1 MKNNIIE
8 RKEIL
13 DNVLKWRD
21 EDLVKVITGVR
32 RSGKSTV
39 LRMVESSLKESGVRN
54 DCIAYIDFESREY
67 QDLTTKD
74 QVWTELDRQLSGSGK
89 KYVLLDEVQRVKDF
103 ELLVDALYAD
113 KRYDCYLTGSNAW
126 MLSGELATYLSGRYV
141 AIHVTPLS
149 FSEYVNGIDLHPI
162 DAFVEYSNFGSF
174 PFVRK
179 MVEDGRQHDVGQY
192 LEGIFNTVLLKDVAI
207 RTKMSDTETLQRI
220 AMYLFDNIGNLTNT
234 KRISDG
240 LTSAGGKVS
249 YPSVVAYLKNL
260 CDAFLFYKCER
271 VDVKGLAL
279 LKTGAKYYA
288 VDTGLRYWMNGNRAG
303 DSGRVLENIVYLELL
318 RRHRNVFT
326 VVTRNGH
333 EIDFVTRDGD
343 DIRYYQ
349 VSESVKS
356 TETLE
361 RELRPFKEIRDNYPR
376 FLITADYGKPI
387 MHEGIRQLSV
397 YDFLL
402 NTEEI

>member
-1 MKNNIIE
+1 MKNDVIE

-13 DNVLKWRD
+13 ENVLKWKD

-39 LRMVESSLKESGVRN
+39 LRMIESSLKASGVSN
-54 DCIAYIDFESREY
+54 DCIAYIDFECREY
-67 QDLTTKD
+67 LSLTTKE
-74 QVWTELDRQLSGSGK
+74 QVWEELDRQLTGSGK
-89 KYVLLDEVQRVKDF
+89 KYVLLDEVQRVRDF

-113 KRYDCYLTGSNAW
+113 KQYDCYLTGSNAW

-149 FSEYVNGIDLHPI
+149 FSEYVNGLDMHPL
-162 DAFVEYSNFGSF
+162 DAFTEYSNFGSF

-179 MVEDGRQHDVGQY
+179 MVEIGRQNDVGQY
-192 LEGIFNTVLLKDVAI
+192 LEGIFNTVLLKDVAL
-207 RTKMSDTETLQRI
+207 RAKMSDTETLQRI
-220 AMYLFDNIGNLTNT
+220 SAYLFDNIGNLTNT

-249 YPSVVAYLKNL
+249 YPSVVTYLKNL

-271 VDVKGLAL
+271 VDVKGLSL

-303 DSGRVLENIVYLELL
+303 DNGRVLENIVYLELM
-318 RRHRNVFT
+318 RNHRNVFT
-326 VVTRNGH
+326 VVTRNGY
-333 EIDFVTRDGD
+333 EVDFVTRDGD

-349 VSESVKS
+349 VAESVKS
-356 TETLE
+356 PETLE
-361 RELRPFKEIRDNYPR
+361 RELRPFKEIRDNYPK

-387 MHEGIRQLSV
+387 MHEGIRQISV
-397 YDFLL
+397 YDFLTMQR
-402 NTEEI
+402 N

>member
-1 MKNNIIE
+1 MKNDVIE

-13 DNVLKWRD
+13 ENVLKWKD

-39 LRMVESSLKESGVRN
+39 LRMIESSLKVSGVSN
-54 DCIAYIDFESREY
+54 DCIAYIDFECREY
-67 QDLTTKD
+67 LSLTTKE
-74 QVWTELDRQLSGSGK
+74 QVWEELDRQLTGSGK
-89 KYVLLDEVQRVKDF
+89 KYVLLDEVQRVRDF

-113 KRYDCYLTGSNAW
+113 KQYDCYLTGSNAW

-149 FSEYVNGIDLHPI
+149 FSEYVNGLDMHPL
-162 DAFVEYSNFGSF
+162 DAFTEYSNFGSF

-179 MVEDGRQHDVGQY
+179 MVEIGRQNDVGQY
-192 LEGIFNTVLLKDVAI
+192 LEGIFNTVLLKDVAL
-207 RTKMSDTETLQRI
+207 RTKMSDAETLQRI
-220 AMYLFDNIGNLTNT
+220 SAYLFDNIGNLTNT

-249 YPSVVAYLKNL
+249 YPSVVTYLKNL

-303 DSGRVLENIVYLELL
+303 DNGRVLENIVYLELM
-318 RRHRNVFT
+318 RNHRNVFT
-326 VVTRNGH
+326 VVTRNGY
-333 EIDFVTRDGD
+333 EVDFVTRDGD

-349 VSESVKS
+349 VAESVKS
-356 TETLE
+356 PETLE
-361 RELRPFKEIRDNYPR
+361 RELRPFKEIRDNYPK

-387 MHEGIRQLSV
+387 MHEGIRQISV
-397 YDFLL
+397 YDFLTMQR
-402 NTEEI
+402 N

>member
-1 MKNNIIE
+1 MKNDVIE

-13 DNVLKWRD
+13 ENVLKWKD

-39 LRMVESSLKESGVRN
+39 LRMIESSLKVSGVSN
-54 DCIAYIDFESREY
+54 DCIAYIDFECREY
-67 QDLTTKD
+67 LSLTTKE
-74 QVWTELDRQLSGSGK
+74 QAWEELDRQLTGSGK
-89 KYVLLDEVQRVKDF
+89 KYVLLDEVQRVRDF

-113 KRYDCYLTGSNAW
+113 KQYDCYLTGSNAW

-149 FSEYVNGIDLHPI
+149 FSEYVNGLDMHPL
-162 DAFVEYSNFGSF
+162 DAFTEYSNFGSF

-179 MVEDGRQHDVGQY
+179 MVEIGRQNDVGQY
-192 LEGIFNTVLLKDVAI
+192 LEGIFNTVLLKDVAL
-207 RTKMSDTETLQRI
+207 RTKMSDAETLQRI
-220 AMYLFDNIGNLTNT
+220 SAYLFDNIGNLTNT

-249 YPSVVAYLKNL
+249 YPSVVTYLKNL

-303 DSGRVLENIVYLELL
+303 DNGRVLENIVYLELM
-318 RRHRNVFT
+318 RNHRNVFT
-326 VVTRNGH
+326 VVTRNGY
-333 EIDFVTRDGD
+333 EVDFVTRDGD

-349 VSESVKS
+349 VAESVKS
-356 TETLE
+356 PETLE
-361 RELRPFKEIRDNYPR
+361 RELRPFKEIRDNYPK

-387 MHEGIRQLSV
+387 MHEGIRQISV
-397 YDFLL
+397 YDFLTMQR
-402 NTEEI
+402 N

>member
-1 MKNNIIE
+1 MKNDVIE

-13 DNVLKWRD
+13 ENVLKWKD

-39 LRMVESSLKESGVRN
+39 LRMIESSLKASGVSN
-54 DCIAYIDFESREY
+54 DCIAYIDFECREY
-67 QDLTTKD
+67 LSLTTKE
-74 QVWTELDRQLSGSGK
+74 QVWEELDRQLTGSGK
-89 KYVLLDEVQRVKDF
+89 KYVLLDEVQRVRDF

-113 KRYDCYLTGSNAW
+113 KQYDCYLTGSNAW

-149 FSEYVNGIDLHPI
+149 FSEYVNGLDMHPL
-162 DAFVEYSNFGSF
+162 DAFTEYSNFGSF

-179 MVEDGRQHDVGQY
+179 MVEIGRQNDVGQY
-192 LEGIFNTVLLKDVAI
+192 LEGIFNTVLLKDVAL

-220 AMYLFDNIGNLTNT
+220 SAYLFDNIGNLTNT

-249 YPSVVAYLKNL
+249 YPSVVTYLKNL

-271 VDVKGLAL
+271 VDVKGLSL

-303 DSGRVLENIVYLELL
+303 DNGRVLENIVYLELM
-318 RRHRNVFT
+318 RNHRNVFT
-326 VVTRNGH
+326 VVTRNGY
-333 EIDFVTRDGD
+333 EVDFVTRDGD

-349 VSESVKS
+349 VAESVKS
-356 TETLE
+356 PETLE
-361 RELRPFKEIRDNYPR
+361 RELRPFKEIRDNYPK

-387 MHEGIRQLSV
+387 MHEGIRQISV
-397 YDFLL
+397 YDFLTMQR
-402 NTEEI
+402 N

>member
-1 MKNNIIE
+1 MKNDVIE

-13 DNVLKWRD
+13 ENVLKWKD

-39 LRMVESSLKESGVRN
+39 LRMIESSLKVSGVSN
-54 DCIAYIDFESREY
+54 DCIAYIDFECREY
-67 QDLTTKD
+67 LSLTTKE
-74 QVWTELDRQLSGSGK
+74 QVWEELDRQLTGSGK
-89 KYVLLDEVQRVKDF
+89 KYVLLDEVQRVRDF

-113 KRYDCYLTGSNAW
+113 KQYDCYLTGSNAW

-149 FSEYVNGIDLHPI
+149 FSEYVNGLDMHPL

-179 MVEDGRQHDVGQY
+179 MVEIGRQNDVGQY
-192 LEGIFNTVLLKDVAI
+192 LEGIFNTVLLKDVAL
-207 RTKMSDTETLQRI
+207 RTKMSDAETLQRI
-220 AMYLFDNIGNLTNT
+220 SAYLFDNIGNLTNT

-249 YPSVVAYLKNL
+249 YPSVVTYLKNL

-303 DSGRVLENIVYLELL
+303 DNGRVLENIVYLELM
-318 RRHRNVFT
+318 RNHRNVFT
-326 VVTRNGH
+326 VVTRNGY
-333 EIDFVTRDGD
+333 EVDFVTRDGD

-349 VSESVKS
+349 VAESVKS
-356 TETLE
+356 PETLE
-361 RELRPFKEIRDNYPR
+361 RELRPFKEIRDNYPK
-376 FLITADYGKPI
+376 FLITGDYGKPI
-387 MHEGIRQLSV
+387 MHEGIRQISV
-397 YDFLL
+397 YDFLTMQR
-402 NTEEI
+402 N

>member
-1 MKNNIIE
+1 MKNDVIE

-13 DNVLKWRD
+13 ENVLKWKD

-39 LRMVESSLKESGVRN
+39 LRMIESSLKVSGVSN
-54 DCIAYIDFESREY
+54 DCIAFIDFECREY
-67 QDLTTKD
+67 LSLTTKE
-74 QVWTELDRQLSGSGK
+74 QVWEELDRQLTGSGK
-89 KYVLLDEVQRVKDF
+89 KYVLLDEVQRVRDF

-113 KRYDCYLTGSNAW
+113 KQYDCYLTGSNAW

-149 FSEYVNGIDLHPI
+149 FSEYVNGLDMHPL
-162 DAFVEYSNFGSF
+162 DAFTEYSNFGSF

-179 MVEDGRQHDVGQY
+179 MVEIGRQNDVGQY
-192 LEGIFNTVLLKDVAI
+192 LEGIFNTVLLKDVAL
-207 RTKMSDTETLQRI
+207 RAKMSDTETLQRI
-220 AMYLFDNIGNLTNT
+220 SAYLFDNIGNLTNT

-249 YPSVVAYLKNL
+249 YPSVVTYLKNL

-271 VDVKGLAL
+271 VDVKGLSL

-303 DSGRVLENIVYLELL
+303 DNGRVLENIVYLELM
-318 RRHRNVFT
+318 RNHRNVFT
-326 VVTRNGH
+326 VVTRNGY
-333 EIDFVTRDGD
+333 EVDFVTRDGD

-349 VSESVKS
+349 VAESVKS
-356 TETLE
+356 PETLE
-361 RELRPFKEIRDNYPR
+361 RELRPFKEIRDNYPK

-387 MHEGIRQLSV
+387 MHEGIRQISV
-397 YDFLL
+397 YDFLTMQR
-402 NTEEI
+402 N

>member
-1 MKNNIIE
+1 MKNDVIE

-13 DNVLKWRD
+13 ENVLKWKD

-39 LRMVESSLKESGVRN
+39 LRMIESSLKVSGVSN
-54 DCIAYIDFESREY
+54 DCIAYIDFECREY
-67 QDLTTKD
+67 QALTTKE
-74 QVWTELDRQLSGSGK
+74 QVWEELDRQLTGSGK
-89 KYVLLDEVQRVKDF
+89 KYVLLDEVQRVRDF

-113 KRYDCYLTGSNAW
+113 KQYDCYLTGSNAW

-149 FSEYVNGIDLHPI
+149 FSEYVNGLDMHPL
-162 DAFVEYSNFGSF
+162 DAFAEYSNFGSF

-179 MVEDGRQHDVGQY
+179 MVEIGRQNDVGQY
-192 LEGIFNTVLLKDVAI
+192 LEGIFNTVLLKDVAL

-220 AMYLFDNIGNLTNT
+220 SAYLFDNIGNLTNT

-240 LTSAGGKVS
+240 LTAAGGKVS
-249 YPSVVAYLKNL
+249 YPSVVTYLKNL

-271 VDVKGLAL
+271 VDVKGLSL

-303 DSGRVLENIVYLELL
+303 DNGRVLENIVYLELM
-318 RRHRNVFT
+318 RNHRNVFT
-326 VVTRNGH
+326 VVTRNGY
-333 EIDFVTRDGD
+333 EVDFVTRDGD

-349 VSESVKS
+349 VAESVKS
-356 TETLE
+356 PETLE
-361 RELRPFKEIRDNYPR
+361 RELRPFKEIRDNYPK

-387 MHEGIRQLSV
+387 MHEGIRQISV
-397 YDFLL
+397 YDFLTMQR
-402 NTEEI
+402 N

>member
-1 MKNNIIE
+1 
-8 RKEIL
+8 
-13 DNVLKWRD
+13 
-21 EDLVKVITGVR
+21 
-32 RSGKSTV
+32 
-39 LRMVESSLKESGVRN
+39 
-54 DCIAYIDFESREY
+54 
-67 QDLTTKD
+67 
-74 QVWTELDRQLSGSGK
+74 
-89 KYVLLDEVQRVKDF
+89 
-103 ELLVDALYAD
+103 
-113 KRYDCYLTGSNAW
+113 
-126 MLSGELATYLSGRYV
+126 
-141 AIHVTPLS
+141 
-149 FSEYVNGIDLHPI
+149 
-162 DAFVEYSNFGSF
+162 
-174 PFVRK
+174 
-179 MVEDGRQHDVGQY
+179 
-192 LEGIFNTVLLKDVAI
+192 
-207 RTKMSDTETLQRI
+207 
-220 AMYLFDNIGNLTNT
+220 
-234 KRISDG
+234 
-240 LTSAGGKVS
+240 
-249 YPSVVAYLKNL
+249 
-260 CDAFLFYKCER
+260 

-356 TETLE
+356 SETLE

-397 YDFLL
+397 FDFLL
-402 NTEEI
+402 NTEI

>member
-39 LRMVESSLKESGVRN
+39 LRMVESFLKESGVRN

-162 DAFVEYSNFGSF
+162 DAFVEYSNSGSF

-207 RTKMSDTETLQRI
+207 RAKMSDTETLQRI

-303 DSGRVLENIVYLELL
+303 DNGRVLENIVYLELL

-356 TETLE
+356 SETLE

-402 NTEEI
+402 NTEI

>member
-1 MKNNIIE
+1 MKNDVIE

-13 DNVLKWRD
+13 ENVLKWKD

-39 LRMVESSLKESGVRN
+39 LRMIESSLKASGVSN
-54 DCIAYIDFESREY
+54 DCIAYIDFECREY
-67 QDLTTKD
+67 LSLTTKE
-74 QVWTELDRQLSGSGK
+74 QVWEELDRQLTGSGK
-89 KYVLLDEVQRVKDF
+89 KYVLLDEVQRVRDF

-113 KRYDCYLTGSNAW
+113 KQYDCYLTGSNAW

-149 FSEYVNGIDLHPI
+149 FSEYVNGLDMHPL
-162 DAFVEYSNFGSF
+162 DAFTEYSNFGSF

-179 MVEDGRQHDVGQY
+179 MVEIGRQNDVGQY
-192 LEGIFNTVLLKDVAI
+192 LEGIFNTVLLKDVAL

-220 AMYLFDNIGNLTNT
+220 SAYLFDNIGNLTNT

-249 YPSVVAYLKNL
+249 YPSVVTYLKNL

-303 DSGRVLENIVYLELL
+303 DNGRVLENIVYLELM
-318 RRHRNVFT
+318 RNHRNVFT
-326 VVTRNGH
+326 VVTRNGY
-333 EIDFVTRDGD
+333 EVDFVTRDGD

-349 VSESVKS
+349 VAESVKS
-356 TETLE
+356 PETLE
-361 RELRPFKEIRDNYPR
+361 RELRPFKEIRDNYPK

-387 MHEGIRQLSV
+387 MHEGIRQISV
-397 YDFLL
+397 YDFLTMQG
-402 NTEEI
+402 N

>member
-1 MKNNIIE
+1 MKNDVIE

-13 DNVLKWRD
+13 ENVLKWKD

-39 LRMVESSLKESGVRN
+39 LRMIESSLKASGVSN
-54 DCIAYIDFESREY
+54 DCIAYIDFECREY
-67 QDLTTKD
+67 LSLTNKE
-74 QVWTELDRQLSGSGK
+74 QVWEELDRQLTGSGK
-89 KYVLLDEVQRVKDF
+89 KYVLLDEVQRVRDF

-113 KRYDCYLTGSNAW
+113 KQYDCYLTGSNAW

-149 FSEYVNGIDLHPI
+149 FSEYVNGLDMHPL
-162 DAFVEYSNFGSF
+162 DAFTEYSNFGSF

-179 MVEDGRQHDVGQY
+179 MVEIGRQNDVGQY
-192 LEGIFNTVLLKDVAI
+192 LEGIFNTVLLKDVAL
-207 RTKMSDTETLQRI
+207 RTKMSDAETLQRI
-220 AMYLFDNIGNLTNT
+220 SAYLFDNIGNLTNT

-249 YPSVVAYLKNL
+249 YPSVVTYLKNL

-303 DSGRVLENIVYLELL
+303 DNGRVLENIVYLELM
-318 RRHRNVFT
+318 RNHRNVFT
-326 VVTRNGH
+326 VVTRNGY
-333 EIDFVTRDGD
+333 EVDFVTRDGD

-349 VSESVKS
+349 VAESVKS
-356 TETLE
+356 PETLE
-361 RELRPFKEIRDNYPR
+361 RELRPFKEIRDNYPK

-387 MHEGIRQLSV
+387 MHEGIRQISV
-397 YDFLL
+397 YDFLTMQR
-402 NTEEI
+402 N

>member
-1 MKNNIIE
+1 MKNDVIE

-13 DNVLKWRD
+13 ENVLKWKD

-39 LRMVESSLKESGVRN
+39 LRMIESSLKVSGVSN
-54 DCIAYIDFESREY
+54 DCIAYIDFECREY
-67 QDLTTKD
+67 QALTTKE
-74 QVWTELDRQLSGSGK
+74 QVWEELDRQLTGSGK
-89 KYVLLDEVQRVKDF
+89 KYVLLDEVQRVRDF

-113 KRYDCYLTGSNAW
+113 KQYDCYLTGSNAW

-149 FSEYVNGIDLHPI
+149 FSEYVNGLDMHPL
-162 DAFVEYSNFGSF
+162 DAFTEYSNFGSF

-179 MVEDGRQHDVGQY
+179 MVEIGRQNDVGQY
-192 LEGIFNTVLLKDVAI
+192 LEGIFNTVLLKDVAL

-220 AMYLFDNIGNLTNT
+220 SAYLFDNIGNLTNT

-249 YPSVVAYLKNL
+249 YPSVVTYLKNL

-303 DSGRVLENIVYLELL
+303 DNGRVLENIVYLELM
-318 RRHRNVFT
+318 RNHRNVFT
-326 VVTRNGH
+326 VVTRNGY
-333 EIDFVTRDGD
+333 EVDFVTRDGD

-349 VSESVKS
+349 VAESVKS
-356 TETLE
+356 SETLE
-361 RELRPFKEIRDNYPR
+361 RELRPFKEIRDNYPK

-387 MHEGIRQLSV
+387 MHEGIRQISV
-397 YDFLL
+397 YDFLTMQR
-402 NTEEI
+402 N

>member
-1 MKNNIIE
+1 MKNDVIE

-13 DNVLKWRD
+13 ENVLKWKD

-39 LRMVESSLKESGVRN
+39 LRMIESSLKVSGVSN
-54 DCIAYIDFESREY
+54 DCIAYIDFECREY
-67 QDLTTKD
+67 QALTTKE
-74 QVWTELDRQLSGSGK
+74 QVWEELDRQLTGSGK
-89 KYVLLDEVQRVKDF
+89 KYVLLDEVQRVRDF

-113 KRYDCYLTGSNAW
+113 KQYDCYLTGSNAW

-149 FSEYVNGIDLHPI
+149 FSEYVNGLGMHPL
-162 DAFVEYSNFGSF
+162 DAFAEYSNFGSF

-179 MVEDGRQHDVGQY
+179 MVEIGRQNDVGQY
-192 LEGIFNTVLLKDVAI
+192 LEGIFNTVLLKDVAL

-220 AMYLFDNIGNLTNT
+220 SAYLFDNIGNLTNT

-249 YPSVVAYLKNL
+249 YPSVVTYLKNL

-303 DSGRVLENIVYLELL
+303 DNGRVLENIVYLELM
-318 RRHRNVFT
+318 RNHRNVFT
-326 VVTRNGH
+326 VVTRNGY
-333 EIDFVTRDGD
+333 EVDFVTRDGD

-349 VSESVKS
+349 VAESVKS
-356 TETLE
+356 PETLE
-361 RELRPFKEIRDNYPR
+361 RELRPFKEIRDNYPK

-387 MHEGIRQLSV
+387 MHEGIRQISV
-397 YDFLL
+397 YDFLTMQR
-402 NTEEI
+402 N

>member
-1 MKNNIIE
+1 MKNDVIE

-13 DNVLKWRD
+13 ENVLKWKD

-39 LRMVESSLKESGVRN
+39 LRMIESSLKASGVSN
-54 DCIAYIDFESREY
+54 DCIAYIDFECREY
-67 QDLTTKD
+67 LSLTTKE
-74 QVWTELDRQLSGSGK
+74 QVWEELDRQLTGSGK
-89 KYVLLDEVQRVKDF
+89 KYVLLDEVQRVRDF

-113 KRYDCYLTGSNAW
+113 KQYDCYLTGSNAW

-149 FSEYVNGIDLHPI
+149 FSEYVNGLDMHPI
-162 DAFVEYSNFGSF
+162 DAFTEYSNFGSF

-179 MVEDGRQHDVGQY
+179 MVEIGRQNDVGQY
-192 LEGIFNTVLLKDVAI
+192 LEGIFNTVLLKDVAL

-220 AMYLFDNIGNLTNT
+220 SAYLFDNIGNLTNT

-249 YPSVVAYLKNL
+249 YPSVVTYLKNL

-303 DSGRVLENIVYLELL
+303 DNGRVLENIVYLELM
-318 RRHRNVFT
+318 RNHRNVFT
-326 VVTRNGH
+326 VVTRNGY
-333 EIDFVTRDGD
+333 EVDFVTRDGD

-349 VSESVKS
+349 VAESVKS
-356 TETLE
+356 PETLE
-361 RELRPFKEIRDNYPR
+361 RELRPFKEIRDNYPK

-387 MHEGIRQLSV
+387 MHEGIRQISV
-397 YDFLL
+397 YDFLTMQR
-402 NTEEI
+402 N

>member
-1 MKNNIIE
+1 MKNDVIE

-13 DNVLKWRD
+13 ENVLKWKD

-39 LRMVESSLKESGVRN
+39 LRMIESSLKASGVSN
-54 DCIAYIDFESREY
+54 DCIAYIDFECREY
-67 QDLTTKD
+67 QALTTKE
-74 QVWTELDRQLSGSGK
+74 QVWEELDRQLTGSGK
-89 KYVLLDEVQRVKDF
+89 KYVLLDEVQRVRDF

-113 KRYDCYLTGSNAW
+113 KQYDCYLTGSNAW

-149 FSEYVNGIDLHPI
+149 FSEYVNGLGMHPL
-162 DAFVEYSNFGSF
+162 DAFAEYSNFGSF

-179 MVEDGRQHDVGQY
+179 MVEIGRQNDVGQY
-192 LEGIFNTVLLKDVAI
+192 LEGIFNTVLLKDVAL

-220 AMYLFDNIGNLTNT
+220 SAYLFDNIGNLTNT

-249 YPSVVAYLKNL
+249 YPSVVTYLKNL

-303 DSGRVLENIVYLELL
+303 DNGRVLENIVYLELM
-318 RRHRNVFT
+318 RNHRNVFT
-326 VVTRNGH
+326 VVTRNGY
-333 EIDFVTRDGD
+333 EVDFVTRDGD

-349 VSESVKS
+349 VAESVKS
-356 TETLE
+356 PETLE
-361 RELRPFKEIRDNYPR
+361 RELRPFKEIRDNYPK

-387 MHEGIRQLSV
+387 MHEGIRQISV
-397 YDFLL
+397 YDFLTMQR
-402 NTEEI
+402 N

>member
-1 MKNNIIE
+1 MKNDVIE

-13 DNVLKWRD
+13 ENVLKWKD

-39 LRMVESSLKESGVRN
+39 LRMIESSLKVSGVSN
-54 DCIAYIDFESREY
+54 DCIAYIDFECREY
-67 QDLTTKD
+67 LSLTTKE
-74 QVWTELDRQLSGSGK
+74 QVWEELDRQLTGSGK
-89 KYVLLDEVQRVKDF
+89 KYVLLDEVQRVRDF

-113 KRYDCYLTGSNAW
+113 KQYDCYLTGSNAW

-149 FSEYVNGIDLHPI
+149 FSEYVNGLDMHPL
-162 DAFVEYSNFGSF
+162 DAFTEYSNFGSF

-179 MVEDGRQHDVGQY
+179 MVEIGRQNDVGQY
-192 LEGIFNTVLLKDVAI
+192 LEGIFNTVLLKDVAL
-207 RTKMSDTETLQRI
+207 RTKMSDAETLQRI
-220 AMYLFDNIGNLTNT
+220 SAYLFDNIGNLTNT

-249 YPSVVAYLKNL
+249 YPSVVTYLKNL

-303 DSGRVLENIVYLELL
+303 DNGRVLENIVYLELM
-318 RRHRNVFT
+318 RNHRNVFT
-326 VVTRNGH
+326 VVTRNGY
-333 EIDFVTRDGD
+333 EVDFVTRDGD

-349 VSESVKS
+349 VAESVKS
-356 TETLE
+356 PETLE
-361 RELRPFKEIRDNYPR
+361 RELRPFKEIRDNYPK

-387 MHEGIRQLSV
+387 MHEGIRQISV
-397 YDFLL
+397 YDFLTMQS
-402 NTEEI
+402 N